1 MAAPQAPQE
10 AERPGIQEATATECR
25 TCRPE
30 WPAHI
35 NHDTRVATHQ
45 WIVERSTGS
54 QSEGLRVFDPEY
66 RSLHPPYEEL
76 VPIIRPATPTNKE
89 PRPARHDAR
98 SISARL
104 HRHVGINR
112 RASGGIAS
120 PALTSATASPSQA
133 TARPRNR
140 RTSAVESAAGRSRTL
155 TRSGDRR
162 GSAACRHAACRHRPP
177 HVRRGHGALRP
188 ASRQGA
194 RGSPRR

>member
-10 AERPGIQEATATECR
+10 AKRPEGQGATATECR

-76 VPIIRPATPTNKE
+76 PPIIRPATPTNKE
-89 PRPARHDAR
+89 PRPARHHAR
-98 SISARL
+98 SISASL
-104 HRHVGINR
+104 DRHVGINR
-112 RASGGIAS
+112 RASAGVSS
-120 PALTSATASPSQA
+120 PALTSAAACPIQA

-140 RTSAVESAAGRSRTL
+140 RTSAEESAAGRSRAL

-177 HVRRGHGALRP
+177 HVRRGHGALRA
-188 ASRQGA
+188 ASRPEA
-194 RGSPRR
+194 RG